1 MFCSSFFVCF
11 LCFSLKGFFE
21 HVKVRKQQS
30 GFTAFGPNC
39 NVEAVDLVMVR
50 VRKVTYLADVVQ
62 FLSMQPMR
70 VVSMQDAIHRCS
82 TSYEMPEVRLL
93 HLSEL

>member
-39 NVEAVDLVMVR
+39 NVEAVDLVMVL
-50 VRKVTYLADVVQ
+50 VRQSDISSRCGSKFEYAADACCEHAGCNTQVQ
-62 FLSMQPMR
+62 H
-70 VVSMQDAIHRCS
+70 VI
-82 TSYEMPEVRLL
+82 
-93 HLSEL
+93 